1 MWLDGFVSSL
11 LACDQAHFCE
21 FGVKFGGGATSA
33 QGKRLFLVI
42 FSLFLARTAE
52 IFLKLSQMTR
62 VSLLTDGPRRLF
74 LFLRCRLKKQMKH
87 ISV

>member
-11 LACDQAHFCE
+11 LICDQAHFCE
-21 FGVKFGGGATSA
+21 FGEKYGGGATSA

-42 FSLFLARTAE
+42 FSLFLARV
-52 IFLKLSQMTR
+52 FLKLSQMAR

-74 LFLRCRLKKQMKH
+74 LSLQCRLKRQMKH